1 MGNSTKISKSILT
14 VGFEKISMI
23 LIQLITSVV
32 LARLLTPSDYGT
44 IAMISIF
51 ISLSSALVEAGLGG
65 SLVYYKDVDDK
76 DYSTVF
82 WLNIIS
88 SIVLY
93 LIIFSISSTVS
104 EFYGHPELSRVLKI
118 SGLSI
123 VFSAVGTIQLMIM
136 YKKLL
141 FKKLAYISIASY
153 VVSAIIAIVLA
164 YRGLGVWALVAQQVL
179 ISVIRSFLLFF
190 FNRFVPSLFFSK
202 TLVLKHWNFG
212 KGLLFSTI
220 LKTVYD
226 NMYLQLIGKYC
237 SIINAGYYN
246 QAKKIKDIPTNLFSN
261 VFETALFPIFS
272 KYSDESLMISKASKV
287 TSFFAMVIC
296 PIFVLCVLLSDEIVL
311 LLLGNRWLSC
321 SWIFSCMS
329 IGAVFFIFEAI
340 NRSILKASGYSNLI
354 FKIDVIK
361 RTVNLLI
368 MLIAIINFEIIGIVF
383 SFVVNCILGWLINT
397 IALSGRTSY
406 SFKKQVLDLMY
417 YYIIAAGSGIV
428 AYYIPQLIMVSNIYI
443 RTICIVMCMTIT
455 YSLWLFVIRDR
466 SFNILASIIRK
477 HINNF

>member
-179 ISVIRSFLLFF
+179 ISVIRSFLLFSS
-190 FNRFVPSLFFSK
+190 NRFVPSLFFSK

-220 LKTVYD
+220 LK
-226 NMYLQLIGKYC
+226 
-237 SIINAGYYN
+237 
-246 QAKKIKDIPTNLFSN
+246 
-261 VFETALFPIFS
+261 S
-272 KYSDESLMISKASKV
+272 KPRSHAS
-287 TSFFAMVIC
+287 
-296 PIFVLCVLLSDEIVL
+296 
-311 LLLGNRWLSC
+311 
-321 SWIFSCMS
+321 
-329 IGAVFFIFEAI
+329 
-340 NRSILKASGYSNLI
+340 
-354 FKIDVIK
+354 
-361 RTVNLLI
+361 
-368 MLIAIINFEIIGIVF
+368 
-383 SFVVNCILGWLINT
+383 
-397 IALSGRTSY
+397 
-406 SFKKQVLDLMY
+406 
-417 YYIIAAGSGIV
+417 
-428 AYYIPQLIMVSNIYI
+428 
-443 RTICIVMCMTIT
+443 
-455 YSLWLFVIRDR
+455 
-466 SFNILASIIRK
+466 
-477 HINNF
+477 